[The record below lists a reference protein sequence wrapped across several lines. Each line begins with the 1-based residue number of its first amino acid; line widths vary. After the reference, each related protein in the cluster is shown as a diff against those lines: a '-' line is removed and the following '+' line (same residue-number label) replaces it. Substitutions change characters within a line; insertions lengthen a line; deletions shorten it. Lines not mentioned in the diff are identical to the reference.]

1 MNEKI
6 RDFFKQNIGYFIV
19 ALVSIVYIATAFI
32 TVDET
37 GKTIGEIIADT
48 AVVFFLGLF
57 INRVFDLQGMMNGDR
72 DERVQMAIVTHGE
85 TVVKISPYIDRLDEW
100 CKLKNEENLKVQR
113 TRVLASEGMRYEDY
127 FNEDGSAKDFIPD
140 EEKLKNKTLRKTEKA
155 RIRCF
160 KKALHLKL
168 TPITAGAL
176 TSEGGKKQ
184 DPYNFGRTKG
194 QYETQTS
201 VRDIITK
208 ICIAGIFGYYGVRL
222 IQDFNYAT
230 LIWNGLQVVIFL
242 IMGCIKMYNS
252 FMFVT
257 GEYRTR
263 IVNKTNNLEM
273 FHNYIQSLPPQEEA
287 KENTKKGDEG
297 NGSQELFANE
307 QSAGGNDKQ

>member
-113 TRVLASEGMRYEDY
+113 TRGLASEGMRYEDY

-273 FHNYIQSLPPQEEA
+273 FHNYIQSLPKEEV
-287 KENTKKGDEG
+287 KTEVEDE
-297 NGSQELFANE
+297 Q
-307 QSAGGNDKQ
+307 

>member
-127 FNEDGSAKDFIPD
+127 FNEDGSAKDFKPD

-230 LIWNGLQVVIFL
+230 LIWNGLQVAIFL

-273 FHNYIQSLPPQEEA
+273 FHNYIQSFPKEEV
-287 KENTKKGDEG
+287 KTEVEDE
-297 NGSQELFANE
+297 Q
-307 QSAGGNDKQ
+307 

>member
-19 ALVSIVYIATAFI
+19 ALVSVVYIATAFI

-85 TVVKISPYIDRLDEW
+85 TVVKISPYIDKLDDW

-127 FNEDGSAKDFIPD
+127 FNEDGSAKDFKPD

-230 LIWNGLQVVIFL
+230 LIWNGLQVAIFL

-273 FHNYIQSLPPQEEA
+273 FHNYIQSLPKEEV
-287 KENTKKGDEG
+287 KTEVE
-297 NGSQELFANE
+297 NE
-307 QSAGGNDKQ
+307 Q

>member
-127 FNEDGSAKDFIPD
+127 FNEDGSAKDFKPD

-230 LIWNGLQVVIFL
+230 LIWNGLQVAIFL

-273 FHNYIQSLPPQEEA
+273 FHNYIQSLPKEEV
-287 KENTKKGDEG
+287 KTEVEDEH
-297 NGSQELFANE
+297 
-307 QSAGGNDKQ
+307 

>member
-19 ALVSIVYIATAFI
+19 ALVSIVYIGTAFI

-127 FNEDGSAKDFIPD
+127 FNEDGSAKDFKPD

-230 LIWNGLQVVIFL
+230 LIWNGLQVAIFL
-242 IMGCIKMYNS
+242 IMGYIKMYNS

-273 FHNYIQSLPPQEEA
+273 FHNYIQSLPKEEV
-287 KENTKKGDEG
+287 KTEVEDE
-297 NGSQELFANE
+297 Q
-307 QSAGGNDKQ
+307 

>member
-85 TVVKISPYIDRLDEW
+85 TVVKISPYIDKLDDW

-127 FNEDGSAKDFIPD
+127 FNEDGSAKDFKPD

-201 VRDIITK
+201 VKDIITK

-230 LIWNGLQVVIFL
+230 LIWNGLQVAIFL

-273 FHNYIQSLPPQEEA
+273 FHNYIQSLPKEEV
-287 KENTKKGDEG
+287 KTEVEDE
-297 NGSQELFANE
+297 Q
-307 QSAGGNDKQ
+307 

>member
-113 TRVLASEGMRYEDY
+113 TRALASEGMRYEDY
-127 FNEDGSAKDFIPD
+127 FNEDGSAKDFKPD

-230 LIWNGLQVVIFL
+230 LIWNGLQVAIFL

-273 FHNYIQSLPPQEEA
+273 FHNYIQSLPKEEV
-287 KENTKKGDEG
+287 KTEVEDE
-297 NGSQELFANE
+297 Q
-307 QSAGGNDKQ
+307 

>member
-113 TRVLASEGMRYEDY
+113 TRVLAAEGMRYEDY

-273 FHNYIQSLPPQEEA
+273 FHNYIQSLPKEEV
-287 KENTKKGDEG
+287 KTEVEDE
-297 NGSQELFANE
+297 Q
-307 QSAGGNDKQ
+307 

>member
-100 CKLKNEENLKVQR
+100 CKHKNEENLKVQR

-273 FHNYIQSLPPQEEA
+273 FHNYIQSLPKEEV
-287 KENTKKGDEG
+287 KTEVEDE
-297 NGSQELFANE
+297 Q
-307 QSAGGNDKQ
+307 

>member
-127 FNEDGSAKDFIPD
+127 FNEDGSAKDFKPD

-230 LIWNGLQVVIFL
+230 LIWNGLQVAIFL

-273 FHNYIQSLPPQEEA
+273 FHNYIQSLLKEEV
-287 KENTKKGDEG
+287 KTEVEDE
-297 NGSQELFANE
+297 Q
-307 QSAGGNDKQ
+307 

>member
-127 FNEDGSAKDFIPD
+127 FNEDGSAKDFKPD
-140 EEKLKNKTLRKTEKA
+140 EEKPKNKTLRKTEKA

-230 LIWNGLQVVIFL
+230 LIWNGLQVAIFL

-273 FHNYIQSLPPQEEA
+273 FHNYIQSLPKEEV
-287 KENTKKGDEG
+287 KTEVEDE
-297 NGSQELFANE
+297 Q
-307 QSAGGNDKQ
+307 

>member
-176 TSEGGKKQ
+176 TSEDGKKQ

-273 FHNYIQSLPPQEEA
+273 FHNYIQSLPKEEV
-287 KENTKKGDEG
+287 KTEVEDE
-297 NGSQELFANE
+297 Q
-307 QSAGGNDKQ
+307 

>member
-127 FNEDGSAKDFIPD
+127 FNEDGSAKDFKPD

-176 TSEGGKKQ
+176 MSEGGKKQ

-201 VRDIITK
+201 VKDIITK

-230 LIWNGLQVVIFL
+230 LIWNGLQVAIFL

-273 FHNYIQSLPPQEEA
+273 FHNYIQSLPKEEV
-287 KENTKKGDEG
+287 KTEVEDE
-297 NGSQELFANE
+297 Q
-307 QSAGGNDKQ
+307 

>member
-6 RDFFKQNIGYFIV
+6 RDFFKQNIGYYIV

-127 FNEDGSAKDFIPD
+127 FNEDGSAKDFKPD

-273 FHNYIQSLPPQEEA
+273 FHNYIQSLPKEEV
-287 KENTKKGDEG
+287 KTEVEDE
-297 NGSQELFANE
+297 Q
-307 QSAGGNDKQ
+307 

>member
-127 FNEDGSAKDFIPD
+127 FNEDGSAKDFKPD
-140 EEKLKNKTLRKTEKA
+140 EEKLKNKTLRNTEKA
-155 RIRCF
+155 GIRCF

-230 LIWNGLQVVIFL
+230 LIWNGLQVAIFL

-273 FHNYIQSLPPQEEA
+273 FHNYIQSLPKEEV
-287 KENTKKGDEG
+287 KTEVEDE
-297 NGSQELFANE
+297 Q
-307 QSAGGNDKQ
+307 

>member
-127 FNEDGSAKDFIPD
+127 FNEDGSAKDFKPD

-230 LIWNGLQVVIFL
+230 LIWNGLQVAIFL

-263 IVNKTNNLEM
+263 IVNKTNSLEM
-273 FHNYIQSLPPQEEA
+273 FHNYIQSLPKEEV
-287 KENTKKGDEG
+287 KTEVEDE
-297 NGSQELFANE
+297 Q
-307 QSAGGNDKQ
+307 

>member
-127 FNEDGSAKDFIPD
+127 FNEDGSAKDFKPD
-140 EEKLKNKTLRKTEKA
+140 EEKLKNKTLCKTEKA

-201 VRDIITK
+201 VKDIITK

-230 LIWNGLQVVIFL
+230 LIWNGLQVAIFL

-273 FHNYIQSLPPQEEA
+273 FHNYIQSLPKEEV
-287 KENTKKGDEG
+287 KTEVEDE
-297 NGSQELFANE
+297 Q
-307 QSAGGNDKQ
+307 

>member
-127 FNEDGSAKDFIPD
+127 FDEDGSAKDFKPD

-230 LIWNGLQVVIFL
+230 LIWNGLQVASFL
-242 IMGCIKMYNS
+242 MMGCIKMYNS

-273 FHNYIQSLPPQEEA
+273 FHNYIQSLPKEEV
-287 KENTKKGDEG
+287 KTEVEDE
-297 NGSQELFANE
+297 Q
-307 QSAGGNDKQ
+307 

>member
-113 TRVLASEGMRYEDY
+113 TRVLASEGIRYEDY
-127 FNEDGSAKDFIPD
+127 FNEDGSAKDFKPD

-230 LIWNGLQVVIFL
+230 LIWNGLQVAIFL

-273 FHNYIQSLPPQEEA
+273 FHNYIQSLPKEEV
-287 KENTKKGDEG
+287 KTEVEDE
-297 NGSQELFANE
+297 Q
-307 QSAGGNDKQ
+307 

>member
-127 FNEDGSAKDFIPD
+127 FDEDGSAKDFKPD

-230 LIWNGLQVVIFL
+230 LIWTGLQVAIFL

-273 FHNYIQSLPPQEEA
+273 FHNYIQSLPKEEV
-287 KENTKKGDEG
+287 KTEVEDE
-297 NGSQELFANE
+297 Q
-307 QSAGGNDKQ
+307 

>member
-176 TSEGGKKQ
+176 TNEGGKKQ

-273 FHNYIQSLPPQEEA
+273 FHNYIQSLPKEEV
-287 KENTKKGDEG
+287 KTEVEDE
-297 NGSQELFANE
+297 Q
-307 QSAGGNDKQ
+307 

>member
-127 FNEDGSAKDFIPD
+127 FNEDGSAKDFKPD
-140 EEKLKNKTLRKTEKA
+140 EEKLKNKTLCKTEKA

-230 LIWNGLQVVIFL
+230 LIWNGLQVAIFL

-273 FHNYIQSLPPQEEA
+273 FHNYIQSLPKEEV
-287 KENTKKGDEG
+287 KTEVEDE
-297 NGSQELFANE
+297 Q
-307 QSAGGNDKQ
+307 

>member
-85 TVVKISPYIDRLDEW
+85 TVVKISPYIDKLDDW

-127 FNEDGSAKDFIPD
+127 FNEDGSAKDFKPD

-230 LIWNGLQVVIFL
+230 LIWNGLQVAIFL

-273 FHNYIQSLPPQEEA
+273 FHNYIQSLPKEEV
-287 KENTKKGDEG
+287 KTEVEDE
-297 NGSQELFANE
+297 Q
-307 QSAGGNDKQ
+307 

>member
-1 MNEKI
+1 
-6 RDFFKQNIGYFIV
+6 
-19 ALVSIVYIATAFI
+19 
-32 TVDET
+32 
-37 GKTIGEIIADT
+37 
-48 AVVFFLGLF
+48 
-57 INRVFDLQGMMNGDR
+57 
-72 DERVQMAIVTHGE
+72 MAIVTHGE

-127 FNEDGSAKDFIPD
+127 FNEDGSAKDFKPD

-230 LIWNGLQVVIFL
+230 LIWNGLQVAIFL

-273 FHNYIQSLPPQEEA
+273 FHNYIQSLPKEEV
-287 KENTKKGDEG
+287 KTEVEDE
-297 NGSQELFANE
+297 Q
-307 QSAGGNDKQ
+307 